1 MKRTAWKRA
10 LAAMAAASLCLA
22 AAFGLAACGSS
33 GEGEGGD
40 AADSAASEQAAEG
53 SSSGWQDVSGEGEA
67 EGGADEDDA
76 LELQI
81 YAAEEFQT
89 VLPALQELYCEANP
103 DVSFADTRFDSS
115 DDLAD
120 RIVSAADA
128 DLLLTASTE
137 SMDAAEDSI
146 DPASRIDLFTTDLVV
161 IMAEDSGANV
171 DSVEDV
177 FELDGVI
184 GICDPTRAADG
195 VYALQTLQDAGF
207 VEYELDATGEVEGF
221 TWFDPIAEK
230 ADAGSEDAEELAVR
244 IASGELVAGLV
255 CACDLPR
262 LEGVEAVYTTE
273 SDSHETIACSG
284 AVLADSE
291 NPDLAADFLDFC
303 LSDEDAQQLLEAYGF
318 DPLG

>member
-33 GEGEGGD
+33 GEGEGEGGD
-40 AADSAASEQAAEG
+40 AADSAASEQAVEG
-53 SSSGWQDVSGEGEA
+53 SSSSWQDAAGEGDAEA
-67 EGGADEDDA
+67 EADDA
-76 LELQI
+76 PELQI

-128 DLLLTASTE
+128 DLLLTASAE

-161 IMAEDSGANV
+161 IMAEDSGASV

-177 FELDGVI
+177 FELEGVI
-184 GICDPTRAADG
+184 GICDPARAVDG
-195 VYALQTLQDAGF
+195 VYALQALQDAGF
-207 VEYELDATGEVEGF
+207 VEYELDATGEVDGF
-221 TWFDPIAEK
+221 TWFDPIADK
-230 ADAGSEDAEELAVR
+230 ADASSEDAEELAVR
-244 IASGELVAGLV
+244 IASGELEAGFV

-284 AVLADSE
+284 AVLADSA

-303 LSDEDAQQLLEAYGF
+303 LTDEDAQQLLEAYGF
-318 DPLG
+318 DLLG